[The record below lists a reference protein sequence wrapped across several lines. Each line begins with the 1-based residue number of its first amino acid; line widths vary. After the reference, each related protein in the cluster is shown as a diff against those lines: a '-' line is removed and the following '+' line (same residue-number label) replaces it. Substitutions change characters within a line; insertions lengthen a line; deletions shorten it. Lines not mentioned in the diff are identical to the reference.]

1 MLTSDMK
8 CDPST
13 IHVES
18 EIAFVRGIGTLQ
30 CVLRPHR
37 VVQYVVRLIAC

>member
-1 MLTSDMK
+1 MLTADME

-13 IHVES
+13 IHIEF
-18 EIAFVRGIGTLQ
+18 EITFVRGIGTLQ